1 MYRYSIP
8 IDNEHFKRSG
18 RERVVKAIREA
29 GIDRVFLAIGAMT
42 TDQAARCRML
52 DTLADNLAF
61 LKNEGFETGVWLWAF
76 MCRGGDFTRIA
87 GVTGGQSAEER
98 CPADPEFREFAA
110 GYIED
115 IARLSPDII
124 LLDDDLRFGHHECG
138 LGCLCEHHLSDINN
152 RLGTSLSRGELS
164 TKIFSGGESRYRDAY
179 MKSLGGSI
187 REYSLALRAAVDRVN
202 PSIRL
207 GQCACIT
214 SWDQEG
220 ITAPEVSL
228 LLAGNTRP
236 FLRTIGAPYWAVN
249 RNWGNRLG
257 DVIDLNRREIRVAK
271 ALDDS
276 IEVVGEG
283 DVYPRPRYVIPAS
296 YLELLDLALIADGAA
311 DGLHKYML
319 DYFSAASDYEPGYLS
334 RHNADKAD
342 REIIAA
348 IFSGKT
354 QVGVRVLSTERKFAG
369 YELPENGTAFTQD
382 MLFSRAYRFATGCSL
397 PITFDG
403 GCAGILFG
411 EDAKY
416 SDADTNLPLIIDLH
430 AAKILGERGIDTG
443 ILDPGGIIS
452 PSEQYFPGADDYT
465 AVNFHLTAH
474 DVRLKDGAKPLAFY
488 NGNIP
493 SVWEYSVGRRRFLVL
508 NFHADRDD
516 ERFWR
521 NYHIQSLVTD
531 FAAPPVSLTGEPDLY
546 ILAAESADRLAVLL
560 LNLSADL
567 IPSPEVT
574 VPRGT
579 PTRFVNCSGAMDGGK
594 LRLSKLHAFD
604 FAAFEIAF

>member
-8 IDNEHFKRSG
+8 IDNAHFKRSG

-42 TDQAARCRML
+42 TDQAARRGML

-87 GVTGGQSAEER
+87 GVSGGQSAEER

-138 LGCLCEHHLSDINN
+138 LGCLCEHHLADINK
-152 RLGTSLSRGELS
+152 RLGTSLSREELS
-164 TKIFSGGESRYRDAY
+164 TKIFNGGESEYRDAY

-187 REYSLALRAAVDRVN
+187 REYSLALRAAIDRVN

-249 RNWGNRLG
+249 RGWGNRLG
-257 DVIDLNRREIRVAK
+257 DVIDLTRREMRVAK
-271 ALDDS
+271 AFDDS

-296 YLELLDLALIADGAA
+296 YLELFDLALIADGAA

-334 RHNADKAD
+334 RHNAHKSD
-342 REIIAA
+342 RENISAL
-348 IFSGKT
+348 FSGKT
-354 QVGVRVLSTERKFAG
+354 QVGVRVLSAERKFAG
-369 YELPENGTAFTQD
+369 YDLPANGTAFAQD
-382 MLFSRAYRFATGCSL
+382 MLFSRAFRFATGCSL
-397 PITFDG
+397 PITFEG

-416 SDADTNLPLIIDLH
+416 SDADLPLIIDLH
-430 AAKILGERGIDTG
+430 AAKILAERGVDTG
-443 ILDPGGIIS
+443 IIGFGESIS

-465 AVNFHLTAH
+465 AVNFPLTAQN
-474 DVRLKDGAKPLAFY
+474 VELKDGAKPLAFY

-493 SVWEYSVGRRRFLVL
+493 SVCEYSGGGRRFLVL
-508 NFHADRDD
+508 NFRADRDD

-521 NYHIQSLVTD
+521 NYHIQKLVTD
-531 FAAPPVSLTGEPDLY
+531 FAAPPVSLTGEPDVY
-546 ILAAESADRLAVLL
+546 ILASKRDDRLAVLL

-567 IPSPEVT
+567 IPAPEVN

-579 PTRFVNCSGAMDGGK
+579 PTRFVNCSGKMDGDK

-604 FAAFEIAF
+604 FAAFEMTIG